1 MPDVQQSDS
10 HSERQCSI
18 GKRNQQS
25 EESMGSTPGA
35 SLPSGAE
42 GDDGNVLGPLP
53 DDSWREGLADPQTWA
68 QNGLSNADALLM
80 TKLRHLQTLI
90 HTCDVP
96 VCKAKFATA
105 DQLAVH
111 QETTHTQWPSG
122 TDRQQPSFQEDR
134 QALRSALMN
143 VEREFSVMLQELIS
157 NLHRG
162 TDNLTALAQKLN
174 ELQDVHAAR
183 QLPTAAM
190 LCNGAVRYASFVSAE
205 STGGDAEKLR
215 DLLRLAVVNLQHA
228 QGLGGE
234 LEVAFRSLRFRSA
247 LMDEGELREMA
258 DSEPRDVFCA
268 AAGAIL
274 KRVAPEHQVYD
285 PPGILGEPMQLLLS
299 AALSLDNDQGN
310 AVEITA
316 RLPET
321 WAKLP
326 WSQKLIQ
333 IVKDARI

>member
-1 MPDVQQSDS
+1 
-10 HSERQCSI
+10 
-18 GKRNQQS
+18 
-25 EESMGSTPGA
+25 MGSTPSA
-35 SLPSGAE
+35 SLPSGTE
-42 GDDGNVLGPLP
+42 GDEAQKLDLLP

-80 TKLRHLQTLI
+80 AKLRQLQTLT
-90 HTCDVP
+90 HTCDAP
-96 VCKAKFATA
+96 DCKAKFASA

-122 TDRQQPSFQEDR
+122 TNRQQPTVQEDQ

-143 VEREFSVMLQELIS
+143 AEREFSVMLQELIP
-157 NLHRG
+157 NLHRS
-162 TDNLTALAQKLN
+162 TANLTVLTQKLN
-174 ELQDVHAAR
+174 ELQDVHAAK

-190 LCNGAVRYASFVSAE
+190 LCNGAVRYASFIAAE
-205 STGGDAEKLR
+205 STGAEADKLR
-215 DLLRLAVVNLQHA
+215 DLLRLAIVNLQHA

-247 LMDEGELREMA
+247 LMDDGELREMA

-274 KRVAPEHQVYD
+274 KRNVSEHQAYHSL
-285 PPGILGEPMQLLLS
+285 GILGEPMRLLLS
-299 AALSLDNDQGN
+299 AALSLDSDQAN
-310 AVEITA
+310 AAEITA

-333 IVKDARI
+333 IVKDARS

>member
-1 MPDVQQSDS
+1 MDK
-10 HSERQCSI
+10 
-18 GKRNQQS
+18 GKEHLDENKDL
-25 EESMGSTPGA
+25 TP
-35 SLPSGAE
+35 SVSPPSGAE
-42 GDDGNVLGPLP
+42 GDEGQMLDLSDDSWRVGLVP

-68 QNGLSNADALLM
+68 QSGLSNADWLLM
-80 TKLRHLQTLI
+80 AKLRQLQTLI
-90 HTCDVP
+90 HTCDAP
-96 VCKAKFATA
+96 DCKAKFASA

-111 QETTHTQWPSG
+111 QETTHAQWPSG
-122 TDRQQPSFQEDR
+122 TNRQQPSVQEDR

-143 VEREFSVMLQELIS
+143 VEREFSVMLQELIP
-157 NLHRG
+157 NLHRS
-162 TDNLTALAQKLN
+162 TANLTVLTQKLN

-190 LCNGAVRYASFVSAE
+190 LCNGAVRYASFVVAE
-205 STGGDAEKLR
+205 STGGDAEKMR
-215 DLLRLAVVNLQHA
+215 DLLRLAIVNLQHA

-258 DSEPRDVFCA
+258 DGEPRDAFCA

-274 KRVAPEHQVYD
+274 KRDVSEHQAYHS
-285 PPGILGEPMQLLLS
+285 PGILGEPMRLLLS
-299 AALSLDNDQGN
+299 AALSLDSDQVKG
-310 AVEITA
+310 AEITA

>member
-1 MPDVQQSDS
+1 
-10 HSERQCSI
+10 
-18 GKRNQQS
+18 
-25 EESMGSTPGA
+25 MGSTPSA
-35 SLPSGAE
+35 SLPTGTDD
-42 GDDGNVLGPLP
+42 DDGNFLGLLP

-68 QNGLSNADALLM
+68 QSGLSNSDWLLM

-96 VCKAKFATA
+96 DCKAKFATA

-111 QETTHTQWPSG
+111 QTATHTQWPSG
-122 TDRQQPSFQEDR
+122 TNRQQPSVQEDR
-134 QALRSALMN
+134 QALHSALTN
-143 VEREFSVMLQELIS
+143 VEREFSLMLQELIPK
-157 NLHRG
+157 LHRG
-162 TDNLTALAQKLN
+162 TENLTALTQKLN
-174 ELQDVHAAR
+174 ELQDVHAAK

-190 LCNGAVRYASFVSAE
+190 LCNGAVRYASFVAAE
-205 STGGDAEKLR
+205 STGGDADKLR
-215 DLLRLAVVNLQHA
+215 DLLRLAMVNLQHA

-247 LMDEGELREMA
+247 LMDDGELREMA

-274 KRVAPEHQVYD
+274 KRNVSEHQAYHS
-285 PPGILGEPMQLLLS
+285 PRILGEPMRLLLS
-299 AALSLDNDQGN
+299 AALSLDSDQVN
-310 AVEITA
+310 AAEITA

-333 IVKDARI
+333 IVKDARN

>member
-1 MPDVQQSDS
+1 MDK
-10 HSERQCSI
+10 
-18 GKRNQQS
+18 GKEHLN
-25 EESMGSTPGA
+25 ENTDMTP
-35 SLPSGAE
+35 SVNPPSGAE
-42 GDDGNVLGPLP
+42 GDAEPILDLSVDSWRVGLVP

-68 QNGLSNADALLM
+68 QSGLSNADWLLM
-80 TKLRHLQTLI
+80 AKLRQLQALI
-90 HTCDVP
+90 HTCDAP
-96 VCKAKFATA
+96 DCKAKFASA

-111 QETTHTQWPSG
+111 QETTHMQWPIG
-122 TDRQQPSFQEDR
+122 TNRQQPSVQEDR

-143 VEREFSVMLQELIS
+143 VEREFSVMLQELIP

-162 TDNLTALAQKLN
+162 TGNLTALTQKLN

-183 QLPTAAM
+183 QLPTAAK
-190 LCNGAVRYASFVSAE
+190 LCNGAVRYASFVVAE
-205 STGGDAEKLR
+205 SIGGDADKLR
-215 DLLRLAVVNLQHA
+215 DMLRLAIVNLQHA

-274 KRVAPEHQVYD
+274 KRVVPKHPGFD
-285 PPGILGEPMQLLLS
+285 SPGILGEPMRLLLS
-299 AALSLDNDQGN
+299 AALSLGNDQGK
-310 AVEITA
+310 AAEITA

-326 WSQKLIQ
+326 WSQKFIQ

>member
-1 MPDVQQSDS
+1 MDKLSFV
-10 HSERQCSI
+10 
-18 GKRNQQS
+18 
-25 EESMGSTPGA
+25 
-35 SLPSGAE
+35 
-42 GDDGNVLGPLP
+42 P
-53 DDSWREGLADPQTWA
+53 DDSWRFGIIGSDA
-68 QNGLSNADALLM
+68 QISAKHQL
-80 TKLRHLQTLI
+80 LQTF

-96 VCKAKFATA
+96 DCKAKFASA

-122 TDRQQPSFQEDR
+122 ANRQQPTVQEDQ
-134 QALRSALMN
+134 QALHSALMN
-143 VEREFSVMLQELIS
+143 VEREFSAMLQKLIP

-162 TDNLTALAQKLN
+162 TDNLTDLTQKLN
-174 ELQDVHAAR
+174 ELQDVYAAK
-183 QLPTAAM
+183 QLSTAAM
-190 LCNGAVRYASFVSAE
+190 LCNGAVRYASFVAAE
-205 STGGDAEKLR
+205 STGGDADRLR
-215 DLLRLAVVNLQHA
+215 DLLRLAIVNLQHA

-234 LEVAFRSLRFRSA
+234 IEVAFRSLRFRSA

-274 KRVAPEHQVYD
+274 KRVVPEHQAYD
-285 PPGILGEPMQLLLS
+285 SPGILGEPMRLLLS

-310 AVEITA
+310 AAEITA